1 MNQPVSS
8 DRIRRAAL
16 TVWTAIGGLV
26 LLAAVLWLASE
37 VRIIWLPLVFAAGL
51 VIILDPIASA
61 VQRAGIPRVIGTI
74 FSFVV
79 LVGFLVAVGFLAV
92 PTVQSQA
99 AEFGERLPSLYDDTI
114 DYFQTVGDDLGI
126 DLGPVWTSET
136 ITEWISDP
144 ANQETI
150 QSLLGGFGSGAG
162 RVLRGAAETVAVV
175 GLAPVLAF
183 YLLLDLPRTKR
194 LMYELTPP
202 SVRNEFH
209 HLATRVTS
217 AVAAFVRGQI
227 LVALFVG
234 ALSSL
239 ALLALDLPFWLIIG
253 MAAGLLNLIPFV
265 GPFFGAALA
274 SVVALLEG
282 APGKALLAV
291 LLFTLIQQI
300 DNHLITPM
308 VQRTRVLLSPL
319 VIVLALIAGGSL
331 AGLLGVLTAVPL
343 VAVARIVTG
352 HFWRTRVLG
361 ESWEEALD
369 AAIEVTEKPERRRA
383 RSSKRQLQEERL
395 FDTGQLRPVD
405 DEGEAIEPAST
416 RIDR

>member
-1 MNQPVSS
+1 M
-8 DRIRRAAL
+8 
-16 TVWTAIGGLV
+16 VWTAIGAIL
-26 LLAAVLWLASE
+26 LLAVAIWVASE
-37 VRIIWLPLVFAAGL
+37 VRIIWLPLVFAGGL

-74 FSFVV
+74 FSF
-79 LVGFLVAVGFLAV
+79 LILTGFLVAVGFLVV
-92 PTVQSQA
+92 PTIQA
-99 AEFGERLPSLYDDTI
+99 QASDFGERLPSLYDDSI
-114 DYFQTVGDDLGI
+114 DYLRSTGEDLGI

-136 ITEWISDP
+136 INDWIADP

-150 QSLLGGFGSGAG
+150 QSVLGGFGSGAG
-162 RVLRGAAETVAVV
+162 RVLRGAAETVAVL

-183 YLLLDLPRTKR
+183 YLLLDLPRTKK
-194 LMYELTPP
+194 LLFELTPA

-209 HLATRVTS
+209 HLATRVTG

-234 ALSSL
+234 ALSSM

-265 GPFFGAALA
+265 GPFFGAFLA
-274 SVVALLEG
+274 VIVSLLEG
-282 APGKALLAV
+282 EPTKALVAV
-291 LLFTLIQQI
+291 VAFTAIQQV

-319 VIVLALIAGGSL
+319 VIVLALIVGGSL
-331 AGLLGVLTAVPL
+331 AGLLGVLTAVPI
-343 VAVARIVTG
+343 VAAVRIVVG

-369 AAIEVTEKPERRRA
+369 AAIEVTERPERRRK
-383 RSSKRQLQEERL
+383 SKRELQDERL
-395 FDTGQLRPVD
+395 FDTAEMRTVD
-405 DEGEAIEPAST
+405 DEGEAIEPATT
-416 RIDR
+416 RAEP